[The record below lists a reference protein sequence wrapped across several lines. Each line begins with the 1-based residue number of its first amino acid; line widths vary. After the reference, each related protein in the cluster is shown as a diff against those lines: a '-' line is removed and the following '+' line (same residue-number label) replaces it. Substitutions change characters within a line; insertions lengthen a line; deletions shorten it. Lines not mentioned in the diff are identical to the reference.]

1 MTEDEADQ
9 LIDLIG
15 HSQTVSLLDRAAWHR
30 VLAPLELAEATERA
44 IEVKTTKP
52 FLNPDDLND
61 EAHPPH
67 WAEAWMDVLA
77 LWAALGAGGDYGHPV
92 INRAVSMVRRELRF
106 ESEERAK
113 WAFKAAYE
121 AAAAPVGPTRAEVEG
136 GGVVLPMIGR
146 RVDEVGT

>member
-9 LIDLIG
+9 LIDLIAQ
-15 HSQTVSLLDRAAWHR
+15 SQTVSVLDRAAWHK
-30 VLAPLELAEATERA
+30 VLAGLDLAEATEWA

-52 FLNPDDLND
+52 YVNPDDLNA

-67 WAEAWMDVLA
+67 WAEAWMEVLGS
-77 LWAALGAGGDYGHPV
+77 WASLGAGGDYGHPAV
-92 INRAVSMVRRELRF
+92 NRAVMMVRRELRY

-121 AAAAPVGPTRAEVEG
+121 GATSPIPTPAVPELE

-146 RVDEVGT
+146 RVER